1 MRSTGHFTSMHQENS
16 PLQLASYQKCKCD
29 HLRVIK
35 AGQCLSEEIFLG
47 PLYGLLFVE
56 MPNTTYVYIYFDKGL
71 LWLHELQVIG
81 MAYE

>member
-1 MRSTGHFTSMHQENS
+1 MRSTGDFASLCLWYQIKQDHNLNMNS
-16 PLQLASYQKCKCD
+16 
-29 HLRVIK
+29 H
-35 AGQCLSEEIFLG
+35 
-47 PLYGLLFVE
+47 LLFVQ